1 MSLFYMIRVFRSY
14 LQYHDMRGETC
25 TMNVCK
31 DLKPQKV
38 FAYFEELT
46 RIPHGS
52 RNTRAISDYLMD
64 FAYAHGLEA
73 YQDASN
79 NVIMIQEATP
89 GYESAEPV
97 ILQGHMDMVC
107 EKERDCTID
116 FEKDALDLCVEG
128 DFLKARG
135 TTLGGD
141 DGIAVA
147 YALALLDSPELA
159 HPRLEVILTTDEEI
173 GMLGAADIDLS
184 MLKGRRMLNLDSE
197 TEGEFLTS
205 CAGGM
210 SVNASIPV
218 RRHSEEGR
226 KITITVSGLLG
237 GHSGGE
243 IDKERANAVFVMARV
258 LHELQ
263 KEEVSFGILSMAG
276 GLKDNAIPRDC
287 MAELLIPAECTTS
300 DDRKHSVFQTVK
312 NVINRLQNI
321 LSHEFAASDPGIMIS
336 CEDCGVTKAEITDL
350 ISTEKL
356 IFLLRQLPNGVMHR
370 STEIEGLVET
380 SLNLGILKLTK
391 ETLQLVISIRS
402 SVSSRKSDLADRVCQ
417 MIEMFG
423 GRTKIEGDYPAWEYV
438 SDSALREVITKV
450 YRECYGTDPVYNA
463 IHAGL
468 ECGLLS
474 EKLSGLDCV
483 SFGPQM
489 YDIHTPQERLSISS
503 VGRVWEFLIRLLE
516 ALQ

>member
-1 MSLFYMIRVFRSY
+1 
-14 LQYHDMRGETC
+14 
-25 TMNVCK
+25 MNVCK

-52 RNTRAISDYLMD
+52 RNTKAISDYLMN
-64 FAYAHGLEA
+64 FAKEHDLEA
-73 YQDASN
+73 YQDASD
-79 NVIMIQEATP
+79 NVIIIQEATH
-89 GYESAEPV
+89 GHESAEPV

-107 EKERDCTID
+107 EKERDCAID
-116 FEKDALDLCVEG
+116 FEKDALELYVDG
-128 DFLKARG
+128 DYLKARG

-147 YALALLDSPELA
+147 YALAILDSPEIS
-159 HPRLEVILTTDEEI
+159 HPRLEVVITTDEEI

-210 SVNASIPV
+210 SICAEIPV
-218 RRHSEEGR
+218 HRHTVSGRRLA
-226 KITITVSGLLG
+226 ITVSGLLG

-243 IDKERANAVFVMARV
+243 IDKERANAVLVMARV

-263 KEEVSFGILSMAG
+263 KKVPFEIFSLAG

-287 MAELLIPAECTTS
+287 TAELLVPAEYETTDCS
-300 DDRKHSVFQTVK
+300 DEKMKIVLKEVQS
-312 NVINRLQNI
+312 I
-321 LSHEFAASDPGIMIS
+321 LSHEYAASDPDITLS
-336 CEDCGVTKAEITDL
+336 CEDCGMTEAESTDM
-350 ISTEKL
+350 ISTEKI
-356 IFLLRQLPNGVMHR
+356 IFLLRQLPNGVMNK
-370 STEIEGLVET
+370 SMEIPGLVET
-380 SLNLGILKLTK
+380 SLNLGILHLT
-391 ETLQLVISIRS
+391 EEALTMVISIRS
-402 SVSSRKSDLADRVCQ
+402 SVSTRKSDLADRVCH
-417 MIEMFG
+417 MIELFG
-423 GRTKIEGDYPAWEYV
+423 GKAAVEGDYPAWEYV
-438 SDSALREVITKV
+438 ADSSLRKVITKV
-450 YRECYGTDPVYNA
+450 YKECCGTEPVYNA

-474 EKLSGLDCV
+474 EKLPGLDCV

-503 VGRVWEFLIRLLE
+503 VGRVWEFLIRLLDV
-516 ALQ
+516 L